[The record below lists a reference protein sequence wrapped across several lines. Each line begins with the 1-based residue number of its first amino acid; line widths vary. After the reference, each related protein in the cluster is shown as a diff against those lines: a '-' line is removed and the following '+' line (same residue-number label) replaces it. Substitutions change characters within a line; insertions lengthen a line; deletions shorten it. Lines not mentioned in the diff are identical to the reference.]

1 MTEHQLEL
9 LLNLDGASYETAEGY
24 VVEFTSVSQLLE
36 DFWRE
41 VKRVMD
47 EKGIPNDL

>member
-1 MTEHQLEL
+1 L
-9 LLNLDGASYETAEGY
+9 
-24 VVEFTSVSQLLE
+24 QLLD

-47 EKGIPNDL
+47 ERGIQNDL